1 MLTNLCLDRK
11 RRPQPVELEAAGE
24 IPDSGDDGFSRTE
37 RGEQGRRVAEAM
49 AKLPERQRAALAL
62 CYYEDMGN
70 IEAAKALD
78 ISVGALESLLVR
90 GRRALARQSR
100 RSGERGSGG
109 MMMGLD
115 RFRELMDAY
124 GAEPAR
130 WPANERAGGRSLA
143 GGQCRSR
150 ACCASV
156 PPRSMRYWI
165 RRRPGAGHRRRA
177 ADRIHYH
184 PAAAYRRIV
193 QLRPARRA
201 SPGAFW
207 LKVASLAAAATIGF
221 LVGVTQLANF
231 GDTHNLFSGLE
242 LADVSPW

>member
-1 MLTNLCLDRK
+1 
-11 RRPQPVELEAAGE
+11 
-24 IPDSGDDGFSRTE
+24 
-37 RGEQGRRVAEAM
+37 
-49 AKLPERQRAALAL
+49 
-62 CYYEDMGN
+62 
-70 IEAAKALD
+70 
-78 ISVGALESLLVR
+78 
-90 GRRALARQSR
+90 
-100 RSGERGSGG
+100 

-130 WPANERAGGRSLA
+130 WPANERAAAEALLA
-143 GGQCRSR
+143 INAEAAQLRER
-150 ACCASV
+150 A
-156 PPRSMRYWI
+156 
-165 RRRPGAGHRRRA
+165 GALDALLDKA
-177 ADRIHYH
+177 AGLDS
-184 PAAAYRRIV
+184 AAGMAMAIDTERLIAAITTQPQRTAAIV

-231 GDTHNLFSGLE
+231 GDPTTSSSGLE